1 MSQEKLAEAVGVSFQ
16 QIQKYEKG
24 VNRIGTGRLHSIA
37 KLLELPVTYFF
48 EGIDKNPAKTGF
60 DSGMSAITDALSTEE
75 GVRIA
80 LALSRIQNSQMR
92 RRIADLLEAM
102 IASEGEDVPD
112 AEQGLTSLAYGRTAP
127 DQQIA
132 ARFRLRHYLAC
143 QAVAAADRLVDF
155 RFLDQI
161 GALMIW
167 GTLILFVDC
176 IMMILIYERPGEI
189 A

>member
-1 MSQEKLAEAVGVSFQ
+1 LVSRRVSAADIHVGRRVRAARLARRMSQEKLAEAVGVSFQ

-24 VNRIGTGRLHSIA
+24 VNRIGTGRLHSIS

-102 IASEGEDVPD
+102 IANESEDVR
-112 AEQGLTSLAYGRTAP
+112 ALTK
-127 DQQIA
+127 
-132 ARFRLRHYLAC
+132 
-143 QAVAAADRLVDF
+143 V
-155 RFLDQI
+155 
-161 GALMIW
+161 
-167 GTLILFVDC
+167 
-176 IMMILIYERPGEI
+176 
-189 A
+189 

>member
-1 MSQEKLAEAVGVSFQ
+1 LVSRRVSAADIHVGRRVRAARLARRMSQEKLAEAVGVSFQ

-48 EGIDKNPAKTGF
+48 DGIDKNPAKTSF

-102 IASEGEDVPD
+102 IANESEDVR
-112 AEQGLTSLAYGRTAP
+112 ALTK
-127 DQQIA
+127 
-132 ARFRLRHYLAC
+132 
-143 QAVAAADRLVDF
+143 V
-155 RFLDQI
+155 
-161 GALMIW
+161 
-167 GTLILFVDC
+167 
-176 IMMILIYERPGEI
+176 
-189 A
+189 

>member
-1 MSQEKLAEAVGVSFQ
+1 LVSRRVSAADIHVGRRVRAARLARRMSQEKLAEAVGVSFQ

-48 EGIDKNPAKTGF
+48 DGIDKNPAKTSF

-80 LALSRIQNSQMR
+80 LALSRIQNSQRR

-102 IASEGEDVPD
+102 IANESEDVR
-112 AEQGLTSLAYGRTAP
+112 ALTK
-127 DQQIA
+127 
-132 ARFRLRHYLAC
+132 
-143 QAVAAADRLVDF
+143 V
-155 RFLDQI
+155 
-161 GALMIW
+161 
-167 GTLILFVDC
+167 
-176 IMMILIYERPGEI
+176 
-189 A
+189 

>member
-1 MSQEKLAEAVGVSFQ
+1 MATKGITALVSRRVSAADIHVGRRVRAARLARRMSQEKLAEAVGVSFQ

-48 EGIDKNPAKTGF
+48 DGIDKNPAKTGF

-102 IASEGEDVPD
+102 IANESEDVR
-112 AEQGLTSLAYGRTAP
+112 ALTK
-127 DQQIA
+127 
-132 ARFRLRHYLAC
+132 
-143 QAVAAADRLVDF
+143 V
-155 RFLDQI
+155 
-161 GALMIW
+161 
-167 GTLILFVDC
+167 
-176 IMMILIYERPGEI
+176 
-189 A
+189 